1 MPKERMVCSSQD
13 RGPPAVG
20 SRAARMRLG
29 VSFRDGNWS
38 RKRARRVI
46 APLVESC
53 WEKIEPT
60 SVRKGSPREERVHG
74 PTWRIRSAM
83 TGSVFLRYRRAGR
96 QSGAPSRTSN
106 HIGADGRWQGGG
118 GGASGAASQAALPLY
133 SARPRTPEGAALSTE
148 MRDTAHEL
156 ETNLKRVRE
165 RIAGACREAGR
176 RPESVTLVAVTK

>member
-60 SVRKGSPREERVHG
+60 SVRKGSPREESVHG

-83 TGSVFLRYRRAGR
+83 TGSVFLRYWRAGR

-106 HIGADGRWQGGG
+106 HIGADRSGRG
-118 GGASGAASQAALPLY
+118 SGVQALRGRFKAAVPLY

-148 MRDTAHEL
+148 MRDTVREL

-165 RIAGACREAGR
+165 RIA
-176 RPESVTLVAVTK
+176 